1 MAAHGSHDWMEGAV
15 KHPGALTEKAKKA
28 GESLS
33 KFESQHHNSPTTD
46 RQIALAKAFKHA
58 NHKGS

>member
-1 MAAHGSHDWMEGAV
+1 
-15 KHPGALTEKAKKA
+15 LTEKAKKA